1 MYKNMFCSVMYKKEF
16 PDFEL
21 DVELPERMIDS
32 SWHNNTMPSWR
43 YYRFP
48 IEIWID
54 YKDEE
59 QREMQ
64 GKRFSLVVLG
74 PFDEDSGSLITSIR
88 GQTENWKEL
97 LSWYYQLLRS
107 FYRIEI
113 ENDKSPSTASFWD

>member
-1 MYKNMFCSVMYKKEF
+1 MYKKEF

-43 YYRFP
+43 NWKFP

-54 YKDEE
+54 YKDPE
-59 QREMQ
+59 QREIQ
-64 GKRFSLVVLG
+64 GKRFSLVVL
-74 PFDEDSGSLITSIR
+74 DEDSGIR

-107 FYRIEI
+107 FYRK
-113 ENDKSPSTASFWD
+113 EN